1 MYSVKKFSIWDI
13 KIDIQTDKPCE
24 LYVDRF
30 PLKPKEGIRIL
41 WCVEPN
47 EVSRLRNHVINR
59 YKEFDLILTWH
70 KEVLD
75 TCPNAK
81 LFPFG
86 TSWIL
91 DFDLTKEKEYCVTSI
106 VGGKKLT
113 LNHIVRQELPTVIN
127 QVTSVPLHLFN
138 SKNNPYNGKPTIDRF
153 IQNSDIKNELFYSQ
167 YHISI
172 ENVCQPNYFSEKLID
187 CFQTNTIP
195 IYLGCPNIENFFDV
209 RGMFIVKTLDDIV
222 NVCNLI
228 TPETYNEMLPY
239 VKENYKRSIKYAK
252 FRETLRD
259 EIIEFVKNY

>member
-1 MYSVKKFSIWDI
+1 M
-13 KIDIQTDKPCE
+13 
-24 LYVDRF
+24 
-30 PLKPKEGIRIL
+30 
-41 WCVEPN
+41 
-47 EVSRLRNHVINR
+47 
-59 YKEFDLILTWH
+59 
-70 KEVLD
+70 
-75 TCPNAK
+75 
-81 LFPFG
+81 
-86 TSWIL
+86 SWIL

>member
-1 MYSVKKFSIWDI
+1 MYTVEKISNWDI
-13 KIDIQTDKPCE
+13 RVDIQTNKPCQ
-24 LYVDRF
+24 LYVDTF
-30 PLKPKEGIRIL
+30 PSSPKQCLRVL
-41 WCVEPN
+41 WSVEPN
-47 EVSRLRNHVINR
+47 EIAGLRDIVINR
-59 YKEFDLILTWH
+59 HKEFDLILTWH

-75 TCPNAK
+75 NCSNAR
-81 LFPFG
+81 LFPHG
-86 TSWIL
+86 MSWIL